1 MEGAENQAAET
12 QESEV
17 VELSPEQQE
26 FKRQMDFSFGIVTES
41 QEQVAEESQQG
52 AGQAQEQTQ
61 QQENT
66 NTETAVDYNKFIKDN
81 FGAETVE
88 EAKATWQ
95 ELQDLRKSGVN
106 AKFEDEF
113 SEKLFKAIKTNKKE
127 ANEILTQ
134 HLNLERLTAEEVTE
148 DNADDIIKIG
158 MQSKFKDLTPKEI
171 DYQFKKQFALPKEPV
186 QSDMEDDE
194 QFAERRNEWKEKV
207 ADIKMAKVIEAKIM
221 KPELITAKSNL
232 NFPDIEQVDPD
243 YESYKSQKASSA
255 LIEEKINKVIIPG
268 IEALKAEQVPLGFKV
283 NDANAQMDFEV
294 ALVPTPEAFEKAK
307 QDSLM
312 FNQFV
317 QKVSY
322 DKDGNFKPEN
332 VQKLILLYENFDNY
346 AQSIARQAVN
356 AERKRV
362 LTTETAGNN
371 NGSRDYGNAIEKT
384 EFQKQMEFSLN
395 GY

>member
-1 MEGAENQAAET
+1 MEGAENQVAET
-12 QESEV
+12 QVAEQV
-17 VELSPEQQE
+17 QLTPEQLD
-26 FKRQMDFSFGIVTES
+26 FKRNMDFAFGVLPKTEAANEIIPAS
-41 QEQVAEESQQG
+41 IE
-52 AGQAQEQTQ
+52 QAQVPELPSSVEPQ
-61 QQENT
+61 
-66 NTETAVDYNKFIKDN
+66 VDYNKFIKEN
-81 FGAETVE
+81 FGSETLE
-88 EAKATWQ
+88 EAKNTWK
-95 ELQDLRKSGVN
+95 ELQDLKTFGVN

-113 SEKLFKAIKTNKKE
+113 SEKLFKAIKSNKKE

-134 HLNLERLTAEEVTE
+134 HLNLERLTAEDVTE

-158 MQSKFKDLTPKEI
+158 MQAKFKDLTSKEI
-171 DYQFKKQFALPKEPV
+171 DYQFKKQFSLPKEPV
-186 QSDMEDDE
+186 QTDIEDDDE
-194 QFAERRNEWKEKV
+194 FAERKADWKEKV

-221 KPELITAKSNL
+221 KPELLTAKSNL
-232 NFPDIEQVDPD
+232 KFPDIEQVDPEF
-243 YESYKSQKASSA
+243 ESYKSQKANNA
-255 LIEEKINKVIIPG
+255 LVEEKIHKVIIPG

-283 NDANAQMDFEV
+283 NDANAQMDFDV
-294 ALVPTPEAFEKAK
+294 TLAPTPEAFEKAK
-307 QDSLM
+307 QDSLY

-362 LTTETAGNN
+362 IQSETAGNN
-371 NGSRDYGNAIEKT
+371 TGNRDYSNAVERT
-384 EFQKQMEFSLN
+384 PFQKQMDYALN

>member
-1 MEGAENQAAET
+1 MEGAENQVAET
-12 QESEV
+12 QVAEQV
-17 VELSPEQQE
+17 QLTPEQLD
-26 FKRQMDFSFGIVTES
+26 FKRNMDFAFGVLPETEAANEIIPAS
-41 QEQVAEESQQG
+41 IE
-52 AGQAQEQTQ
+52 QAQVPELPSSVEPQ
-61 QQENT
+61 
-66 NTETAVDYNKFIKDN
+66 VDYNKFIKEN
-81 FGAETVE
+81 FGSETLE
-88 EAKATWQ
+88 EAKNTWK
-95 ELQDLRKSGVN
+95 ELQDLKTSGVN

-113 SEKLFKAIKTNKKE
+113 SEKLFKAIKSNKKE

-134 HLNLERLTAEEVTE
+134 HLNLERLTAEDVTE

-158 MQSKFKDLTPKEI
+158 MQAKFKDLTSKEI

-186 QSDMEDDE
+186 QTDIEDDDD
-194 QFAERRNEWKEKV
+194 FAERKSDWKEKV

-221 KPELITAKSNL
+221 KPELLTAKSNL
-232 NFPDIEQVDPD
+232 KFPDIEQVDPEF
-243 YESYKSQKASSA
+243 ESYKSQKANNA
-255 LIEEKINKVIIPG
+255 LVEEKIHKVIIPG

-283 NDANAQMDFEV
+283 NDANAQMDFDV
-294 ALVPTPEAFEKAK
+294 TLAPTPEAFEKAK
-307 QDSLM
+307 QDSLY

-362 LTTETAGNN
+362 IQSETAGNN
-371 NGSRDYGNAIEKT
+371 TGNRDYSNAVERT
-384 EFQKQMEFSLN
+384 PFQKQMDYALN